1 MPPVSRSFERKVT
14 VSLRLPRLKGK
25 DTASHGIGRRVPRAE
40 EEKEVAS
47 LAMLLTG
54 HGKEEAAQTS
64 LGFRQMCDGGAYRW
78 SRGRLQ
84 GQREEDVTLENN
96 DSFGLMR
103 GP

>member
-54 HGKEEAAQTS
+54 HGKEEAAQVS
-64 LGFRQMCDGGAYRW
+64 
-78 SRGRLQ
+78 Q
-84 GQREEDVTLENN
+84 GEET
-96 DSFGLMR
+96 
-103 GP
+103 

>member
-54 HGKEEAAQTS
+54 HGKEEAAQ
-64 LGFRQMCDGGAYRW
+64 MCDGGAYRW